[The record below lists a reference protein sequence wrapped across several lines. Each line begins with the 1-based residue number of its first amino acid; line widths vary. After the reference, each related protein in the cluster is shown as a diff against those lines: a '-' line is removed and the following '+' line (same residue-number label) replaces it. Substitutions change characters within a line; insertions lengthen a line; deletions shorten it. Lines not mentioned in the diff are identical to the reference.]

1 MHGAKSMCMTNTNN
15 RAPKLTVTGRPE
27 FIVARPGV
35 RRDGSVAAPVF
46 VLARPGLVPGSDLE
60 AALEAIEAQLIGGA
74 S

>member
-1 MHGAKSMCMTNTNN
+1 MTNTQK
-15 RAPKLTVTGRPE
+15 KLTVTGRPE

-35 RRDGSVAAPVF
+35 RRDGTAAAPVF